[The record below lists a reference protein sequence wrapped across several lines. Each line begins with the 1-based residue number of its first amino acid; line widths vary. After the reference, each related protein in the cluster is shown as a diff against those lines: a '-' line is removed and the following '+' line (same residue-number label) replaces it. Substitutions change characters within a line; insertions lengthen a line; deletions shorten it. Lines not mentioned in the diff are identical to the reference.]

1 MIPAGV
7 LAVGGQVNIPN
18 FGKPSACVAQHGIF
32 CTSWFTQNWG
42 SKFQPA
48 LIQHIE
54 LCAIAVA
61 IGFAISFFLAVIAH
75 RHHWMVPPVTF
86 VTSLLYTIPSLTAFE
101 ILTPITGL
109 TRLTVEIPLV
119 AYTLLVLFT
128 NTLAGLSGVSADV
141 RDAATGIGL
150 TARQTLWRVELP
162 LALPTIFAGLR
173 IAIVTTISLAT
184 IAAFITPLGLGA
196 PIFEGLGNSF
206 NTELIGAG
214 VLAIL
219 VALVADFLMVGAQ
232 RALTP
237 WAHSRRPV

>member
-1 MIPAGV
+1 MIAAAV
-7 LAVGGQVNIPN
+7 LAAGGPVIPN
-18 FGKPSACVAQHGIF
+18 FGKPSACVQQNGVF
-32 CTSWFTQNWG
+32 CSSWFTAHWG
-42 SKFQPA
+42 SIFQPA

-61 IGFAISFFLAVIAH
+61 IGFVIAFFLAVVAH
-75 RHHWMVPPVTF
+75 RNRWMVPPITF

-109 TRLTVEIPLV
+109 SRVTIEIPLV

-141 RDAATGIGL
+141 RDASTGIGL

-173 IAIVTTISLAT
+173 VAIVTTISLAT

-196 PIFEGLGNSF
+196 PIFDGLGKSF
-206 NTELIGAG
+206 NTETIGAG

-219 VALVADFLMVGAQ
+219 IGLVADFLMVGTQ
-232 RALTP
+232 RMLTP

>member
-1 MIPAGV
+1 MIAAAV
-7 LAVGGQVNIPN
+7 LAAGGPVIPN
-18 FGKPSACVAQHGIF
+18 YGKPSACVAANGVF
-32 CTSWFTQNWG
+32 CSSWFTAHW
-42 SKFQPA
+42 SSIFQPA
-48 LIQHIE
+48 LVQHIE

-61 IGFAISFFLAVIAH
+61 IGFAISFFLAVVAH
-75 RHHWMVPPVTF
+75 RNRWMVPPITF

-109 TRLTVEIPLV
+109 SRLTIEIPLV

-141 RDAATGIGL
+141 RDASTGIGL

-173 IAIVTTISLAT
+173 VAIVTTISLAT

-196 PIFEGLGNSF
+196 PIFDGLGKSF
-206 NTELIGAG
+206 NTETIGAG

-219 VALVADFLMVGAQ
+219 IALVADFLMVGAQ